1 MPGRRDRTLSD
12 EGLKL
17 YLEGMYPRQSLW
29 GRPPPTR
36 KKLYQFLFSCFH
48 SEWDDKVASVVDAC
62 RQSTKALYG
71 ELWENDSDVNYLH
84 DKLNS
89 GITNTV
95 RIILSN
101 DDKKVEMKHIIH
113 NYRFFLEVMRNAF
126 ETNDHQTAMMMYISL
141 THMTINRLKFKRPK
155 KAARLF
161 EQIKNSYGDMS
172 SCYSKHLIGLISRS
186 PDTTCEYLPS
196 LIACSTLLDTKTAFK
211 KLGHNLDQ
219 DTVKD
224 IKENLNLLMI
234 LCYSFRGG
242 SQKLYNMDGPSNA
255 DLFELSNQVRSG
267 NSPRGR
273 LFRTKK
279 RSYPNLE
286 WQKNKIFGKELETTS
301 TYVTN
306 NRQD

>member
-1 MPGRRDRTLSD
+1 MARRRDRTLSD
-12 EGLKL
+12 EGVKL
-17 YLEGMYPRQSLW
+17 YLDGMMP
-29 GRPPPTR
+29 PPPT
-36 KKLYQFLFSCFH
+36 KKTLAKFLFSCFH
-48 SEWDDKVASVVDAC
+48 SDWDDKVDFVVNSC
-62 RQSTKALYG
+62 RQSTKSLYG

-101 DDKKVEMKHIIH
+101 DEKKVKIKHIMH

-141 THMTINRLKFKRPK
+141 THMSINRLKFKRPK
-155 KAARLF
+155 KSSRLF
-161 EQIKNSYGDMS
+161 EQIKNSYGDMT
-172 SCYSKHLIGLISRS
+172 SCYSKHLIGLTSRS
-186 PDTTCEYLPS
+186 PDAKCEYLPS

-211 KLGHNLDQ
+211 KLGHNLDH

-224 IKENLNLLMI
+224 IKDNLHLLMI
-234 LCYSFRGG
+234 LCYGFRGG
-242 SQKLYNMDGPSNA
+242 SQKIYSMDGTTA
-255 DLFELSNQVRSG
+255 AELFELSNQVRSG

-279 RSYPNLE
+279 QYPNLE
-286 WQKNKIFGKELETTS
+286 WQKNKIFGTELETTS

-306 NRQD
+306 NRAN

>member
-1 MPGRRDRTLSD
+1 MYLYMHRRRDRTLSD
-12 EGLKL
+12 EGVKL
-17 YLEGMYPRQSLW
+17 YLEGM
-29 GRPPPTR
+29 RPPPPSR
-36 KKLYQFLFSCFH
+36 KKLSQFLFSCFH
-48 SEWDDKVASVVDAC
+48 SEWDDKVAFVVNAC

-101 DDKKVEMKHIIH
+101 DDKKVKMKHIIH

-141 THMTINRLKFKRPK
+141 THMSVNRLKFKRPK
-155 KAARLF
+155 KASRLF
-161 EQIKNSYGDMS
+161 EQIKESYGDMT
-172 SCYSKHLIGLISRS
+172 SCYSKHLIGLTSRS
-186 PDTTCEYLPS
+186 PDATCGYLPS
-196 LIACSTLLDTKTAFK
+196 LIACSAILDDKTAFE
-211 KLGHNLDQ
+211 KLCHNLDKN
-219 DTVKD
+219 TVNE

-234 LCYSFRGG
+234 LCYTYRGG
-242 SQKLYNMDGPSNA
+242 SQKLYNMNCSSA
-255 DLFELSNQVRSG
+255 AELFELSNQVRCG

-279 RSYPNLE
+279 QYPSLE
-286 WQKNKIFGKELETTS
+286 WQKNNVYGKELETTS

-306 NRQD
+306 NRAN